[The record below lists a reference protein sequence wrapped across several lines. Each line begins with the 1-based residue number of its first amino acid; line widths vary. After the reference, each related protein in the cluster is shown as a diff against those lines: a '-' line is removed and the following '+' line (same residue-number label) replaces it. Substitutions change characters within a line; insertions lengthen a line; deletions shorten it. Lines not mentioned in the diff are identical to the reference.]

1 MAIHTSLVR
10 ILCIT
15 KMKKARRFHHE
26 ATHVR
31 YVLIMPLD
39 HRGCCCNISYQWG
52 HLMKLNLISNG
63 RSNPKT
69 NKSNKQSDKYLTFIL
84 HLRPVNTKICP
95 FQNVAKCKSACLNT
109 AGLGGVY
116 PSIQKA
122 RQRKTDLFLNDRNEF
137 MRQLFEDLTKIDKY
151 CTNKGKVAAVRLNG
165 TSDIQY
171 ELIKVN
177 GSNVFDTFPNIT
189 FYDYTK
195 IPNRKISNIK
205 NYSLTWSYSE
215 ANKKYSDYFNT
226 VPNNIAVVFRDKL
239 PKTFNTKEVING
251 DLTDL
256 RFLDP
261 VNVIVGLKAKGKA
274 KKDYSG
280 FVVNN

>member
-1 MAIHTSLVR
+1 
-10 ILCIT
+10 
-15 KMKKARRFHHE
+15 
-26 ATHVR
+26 
-31 YVLIMPLD
+31 
-39 HRGCCCNISYQWG
+39 
-52 HLMKLNLISNG
+52 MKLNLVSEGN
-63 RSNPKT
+63 SNPKT
-69 NKSNKQSDKYLTFIL
+69 KKSNDKSDKYSTFIL
-84 HLRPVNTKICP
+84 YLRPVNQKICP
-95 FQNVAKCKSACLNT
+95 FQVVAKCKNACLNT

-122 RQRKTDLFLNDRNEF
+122 RQRKTDLFLNDRDEF
-137 MRQLFEDLTKIDKY
+137 MRLLFADLVKIEKH
-151 CTNKGKVAAVRLNG
+151 CIKKGKTPAIRLNG

-171 ELIKVN
+171 ELILVN
-177 GSNVFDTFPNIT
+177 GKNVFDTFPGCT

-215 ANKKYSDYFNT
+215 ANKKYSNYFQA
-226 VPNNIAVVFRDKL
+226 VPNNIAVVFRDKF
-239 PKTFNTKEVING
+239 PETFKGKKVING

-261 VNVIVGLKAKGKA
+261 INVIVGLKAKGKA

-280 FVVNN
+280 FVVN

>member
-1 MAIHTSLVR
+1 
-10 ILCIT
+10 
-15 KMKKARRFHHE
+15 
-26 ATHVR
+26 
-31 YVLIMPLD
+31 
-39 HRGCCCNISYQWG
+39 
-52 HLMKLNLISNG
+52 MKLNLISNG

-69 NKSNKQSDKYLTFIL
+69 NKSNKQSDKYSTFIL

-122 RQRKTDLFLNDRNEF
+122 RQRKTNLFLNDRVEF
-137 MRQLFEDLTKIDKY
+137 MRQLFADIVKIEKH
-151 CTNKGKVAAVRLNG
+151 CIKKGKTPAIRLNG

-195 IPNRKISNIK
+195 HPNRKVSHIK
-205 NYSLTWSYSE
+205 NYVLTWSYSE
-215 ANKKYSDYFNT
+215 ANKKYNDYYSK
-226 VPNNIAVVFRDKL
+226 VPNNVAVVFRDKL
-239 PKTFNTKEVING
+239 PKTFKGKKVING

-280 FVVNN
+280 FVINN

>member
-1 MAIHTSLVR
+1 
-10 ILCIT
+10 
-15 KMKKARRFHHE
+15 
-26 ATHVR
+26 
-31 YVLIMPLD
+31 
-39 HRGCCCNISYQWG
+39 
-52 HLMKLNLISNG
+52 MKLKLISNG

-95 FQNVAKCKSACLNT
+95 FQNVAKCKAACLNT

-137 MRQLFEDLTKIDKY
+137 MRQLFADIVKIEKH
-151 CTNKGKVAAVRLNG
+151 CIKKGKVAAIRLNG

-195 IPNRKISNIK
+195 IPNRKVSNIK

-280 FVVNN
+280 FVVN

>member
-1 MAIHTSLVR
+1 
-10 ILCIT
+10 
-15 KMKKARRFHHE
+15 
-26 ATHVR
+26 
-31 YVLIMPLD
+31 
-39 HRGCCCNISYQWG
+39 
-52 HLMKLNLISNG
+52 MKLNVISNG

>member
-1 MAIHTSLVR
+1 
-10 ILCIT
+10 
-15 KMKKARRFHHE
+15 
-26 ATHVR
+26 
-31 YVLIMPLD
+31 
-39 HRGCCCNISYQWG
+39 
-52 HLMKLNLISNG
+52 MKLKLISNG

-95 FQNVAKCKSACLNT
+95 FQNVAKCKAACLNT

-137 MRQLFEDLTKIDKY
+137 MRQLFADIVKIEKH
-151 CTNKGKVAAVRLNG
+151 CIKKGKVAAIRLNG

-195 IPNRKISNIK
+195 IPNRKVSNIK

-261 VNVIVGLKAKGKA
+261 INVIVGLKAKGKA

-280 FVVNN
+280 FVVN